1 VDETEMRNR
10 FGRARVGRLATA
22 NAEGRP
28 HLVPLCF
35 VLVDDRIVSVV
46 DAKPKRTQQLRRL
59 SNIRAQPR
67 VSVLVDEYDEDW
79 SRLWWV
85 RADGTAR
92 VVESGPERESAV
104 DSLTAKY
111 PQYREQRPAGP
122 VVEITVDRWVG
133 WASGA

>member
-59 SNIRAQPR
+59 SNIRAQPW

-133 WASGA
+133 WTSGA

>member
-104 DSLTAKY
+104 ASLTAKY

>member
-92 VVESGPERESAV
+92 VVESGPERERAV
-104 DSLTAKY
+104 ASLTAKY

>member
-1 VDETEMRNR
+1 MRNR

-59 SNIRAQPR
+59 SNIRAQPW

-133 WASGA
+133 WTSGA